1 MLRKGGFYDYI
12 WNISQY
18 DCILA
23 CAGTDLLA
31 HRSGH
36 SRPDDNLVRR
46 RLIALL
52 TALFD
57 APVALQVIIFFVVS
71 ICLLVFTRKIFV
83 EKLKTGSEKTN
94 VDALIGT
101 KGIVVQPI
109 RPFAVGQVK
118 VNGQVWSAVGKTPET
133 DIEQGREVKVH
144 AIEGVKLVVTPTRQ
158 D

>member
-46 RLIALL
+46 RRAHRASNRAFRRAGRAAGDYFLRCIHLPFGL
-52 TALFD
+52 YTQNFRGK
-57 APVALQVIIFFVVS
+57 APKKPMS
-71 ICLLVFTRKIFV
+71 TR
-83 EKLKTGSEKTN
+83 
-94 VDALIGT
+94 
-101 KGIVVQPI
+101 
-109 RPFAVGQVK
+109 
-118 VNGQVWSAVGKTPET
+118 
-133 DIEQGREVKVH
+133 
-144 AIEGVKLVVTPTRQ
+144 
-158 D
+158 

>member
-36 SRPDDNLVRR
+36 GRPDDNLVRR
-46 RLIALL
+46 RCAHRASNRAFRRAGRAAGDYFLRCIHL
-52 TALFD
+52 
-57 APVALQVIIFFVVS
+57 P
-71 ICLLVFTRKIFV
+71 FTRKIFV

>member
-46 RLIALL
+46 RRAHR
-52 TALFD
+52 ASNRAFRRAGRAAGD
-57 APVALQVIIFFVVS
+57 Y
-71 ICLLVFTRKIFV
+71 FTRKIFV

-144 AIEGVKLVVTPTRQ
+144 AIEGIKVVVTPTRQ

>member
-1 MLRKGGFYDYI
+1 MIIFGISVSMIVFWLALALIFLLIEAATAGLTTI
-12 WNISQY
+12 WF
-18 DCILA
+18 
-23 CAGTDLLA
+23 
-31 HRSGH
+31 
-36 SRPDDNLVRR
+36 
-46 RLIALL
+46 IALL